1 MVQMFR
7 CNKRTCLYIFYFAL
21 IAVLLYV
28 ILKEN
33 GSSVLVDNNRKR
45 WTRNETKYKHEYQ
58 RFHERQRHLRRRCLK
73 VLKTNNHTAC
83 EDQQEMKNNLK
94 YVKKKNVLYCSIEQT
109 GNTFWR
115 RIPHVEGGW
124 GGTSNPT
131 RIEISKAYDGKG
143 GYRNMQNKK
152 WAEVENLF
160 KRTELVLFVRNPFS
174 RLFSG
179 WLDKFYSPNVFY
191 WNKTGKDI
199 LESQR
204 HDLDND
210 SIRCASDVSF
220 VEFVNYT
227 VHEMLSNKCID
238 GHFSSM
244 YSHCLPCHLPFRYI
258 GKYETIKED
267 IAALIELLDLT
278 DAVRF
283 NDFETDA
290 VFDAIMD
297 SSSWV
302 YKEKEKVVAC
312 GVSFSCALFREW
324 SRLQSRGLISKKMDF
339 PYKTK
344 EEINTLK
351 QEQFERDLAMAHF
364 ESSPQDLKNNR
375 HEALLQALKTLPEAV
390 IKKLLL
396 AFETDFDL
404 FDYDRRPLSFAES
417 GSTEISGFTYFSS
430 CPQQFR

>member
-1 MVQMFR
+1 MFR
-7 CNKRTCLYIFYFAL
+7 CTKRKYFCIFCLGL

-28 ILKEN
+28 ILKN
-33 GSSVLVDNNRKR
+33 NDSSALVDNNRKR
-45 WTRNETKYKHEYQ
+45 WTKTETKYKHEYQ
-58 RFHERQRHLRRRCLK
+58 RFHERQRHLRSRCLE
-73 VLKTNNHTAC
+73 VLKNNDHTAC
-83 EDQQEMKNNLK
+83 EDQQEIKSNLK
-94 YVKKKNVLYCSIEQT
+94 YVKKRNVLYCSIEKT
-109 GNTFWR
+109 GSTFWR
-115 RIPHVEGGW
+115 RILHIAGGW
-124 GGTSNPT
+124 GNTSNPT
-131 RIEISKAYDGKG
+131 HIEISKAYDGKG
-143 GYRNMQNKK
+143 GYRRMQNKT
-152 WAEVENLF
+152 WEEVENLF
-160 KRTELVLFVRNPFS
+160 KHTEPIMFVRNPFS

-191 WNKTGKDI
+191 WNETGRNI

-204 HDLDND
+204 HVLDDD
-210 SIRCASDVSF
+210 SIRCASNVSF

-227 VHEMLSNKCID
+227 VHEILSNECID

-244 YSHCLPCHLPFRYI
+244 YSHCLPCHLSFRYI

-267 IAALIELLDLT
+267 TAALIELLDLT
-278 DAVRF
+278 DTVRF
-283 NDFETDA
+283 NDFETDT

-297 SSSWV
+297 SSGWV
-302 YKEKEKVVAC
+302 YKHREKVVAC
-312 GVSFSCALFREW
+312 GVSFSCALFRVW
-324 SRLQSRGLISKKMDF
+324 SRLQSRGFISKKMDF

-417 GSTEISGFTYFSS
+417 GDTEISGFTYFSS